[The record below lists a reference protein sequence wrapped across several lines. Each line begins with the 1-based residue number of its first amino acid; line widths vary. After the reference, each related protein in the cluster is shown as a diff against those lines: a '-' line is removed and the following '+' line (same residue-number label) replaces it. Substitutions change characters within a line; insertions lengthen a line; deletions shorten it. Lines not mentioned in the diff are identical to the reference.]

1 MSYYGDS
8 MSYYYGGGA
17 FANHSSLM
25 TGTGRVYTP
34 HRFAPHLS
42 TISES
47 PLSNYRRYAP
57 VILPSRPKRI
67 IDTADIDV
75 STPRTLHADHSRPGN
90 RLRRDRPTIRIR
102 SQALKDNPTLREHN
116 ERHEK
121 TVGELLREKF
131 FIKDKKPPEDAP
143 KIRQLAHEPLED
155 PSEAPQGKLTRR
167 MTRRRSSA
175 DIQMDPGQLEREL
188 AIAQVQAEVLDNLVA
203 EEQAEIEVE
212 VRRGTLLHK
221 NQLRSAAVGKSES
234 EADKSDDT
242 KKKIPKKIK
251 KKKKGTDKPSP
262 PSSAPSTPGE
272 DGKDPAKGFK
282 IEACNS
288 VGDFSTIV
296 VNAKDK
302 QKEIELRE
310 SVRLPPPKAARKME
324 EEEVVVLPI
333 KKPYILDNSRNS
345 VYLTLRQQIAKSSG
359 PRDDEG
365 ATNQRSLRSKMD
377 RIKKESDSKPAN
389 IRAKDTF
396 KSDTEVGGVI
406 NVIDEETSAARC
418 EITSDAKLLMK
429 ASEELSRV
437 GGESSQGVID
447 ESAVEETR
455 KSLTR
460 DFGKDVCEDMAITSE
475 DCGEGGSLWELRG
488 AGSGNS
494 QVIDQGSVSGGSPV
508 GKGGDPDILRK
519 KEDEVMG
526 DACSELKIS
535 DGKSQIA
542 AGRTDILEK
551 NKPLSKLK
559 SSVSESRISDSK
571 FDGLRKEKLNKSK
584 SLSVESKASAVEKE
598 TSLECKKPS
607 DGNKIAIKQ
616 ETLVEKSKSF
626 SIESAVSLV
635 PKVKMIETTK
645 ILDESKF
652 PVVKEISSEDK
663 KLVNESQPLL
673 IENEIPSILKPEES
687 LIEKSENI
695 IDDLKSSEDIKPSNE
710 SNPSPLEK
718 ELPPES
724 KIEIREKEPLE
735 KSKPLQLKEES
746 TPIKEET
753 PENFK
758 PLSKSKS
765 FTDSALPSLSPPD
778 PPKLK
783 PKPKM
788 TKSKFLS
795 TDSGIGSLE
804 LDLHHPEK
812 KTKKKLQNS
821 KGSSFE
827 CDEDPKPKL
836 KRSEKPKIPPVK
848 KLKKKLTSAKSL
860 PLPLLN
866 DPPKDI
872 ILTRV
877 SPTEENPPKGPFKSL
892 RSFPLA
898 KSEPKPL
905 PPLKEDEKTDEI
917 DFWSE
922 IRSSS
927 PPKIDPPK
935 LSLKPQLPDEIIRD
949 EVKPNTSEIIQDAIT
964 KEVKLPEAIF
974 DNLSSENSL
983 SSESNCETAETT
995 GMEVLLSP
1003 VSETQSEVPGDDVKS
1018 VEKGAV
1024 MEVGST
1030 GVVETSDVETTARD
1044 EDRKLLLDVS
1054 GGSDG
1059 PAEQV
1064 PEEGSEPS
1072 TPVVEVP
1079 PLLTSVEPIPEVP
1092 EAPEDEDE
1100 DDSPVTP
1107 TNEDASGG
1115 LSKWDKTT
1123 DLTTLNGKNV
1133 PSSDAGNEVATP
1145 KVSKKKLSRRKK
1157 SGSEDTIVRRVPE
1170 KITSSTEVSKVCQFP
1185 KKNLKTSP
1193 PKPAKRPID
1202 LNKMFYTTPSSLL
1215 TATPRDLAKVKR
1227 VKVKKEKHP
1236 VRTPSASSDS
1246 TGSTRSSQDTTS
1258 SRSNSTEV
1266 EDENGQKRISSTRSN
1281 DSGFDGSPRLSTPS
1295 QSSDNQ
1301 RNSDSS
1307 DHVHG
1312 SGRITPPAT
1321 NLPRFKKY
1329 TVEDFHFLKVLGKG
1343 SFGKVLL
1350 AELRGTDCVYAV
1362 KCLKKDVVLEDD
1374 DVECTLIERKV
1385 LTLATR
1391 HPYLCHLFCTFQT
1404 DSHLFFVMEYLN
1416 GGDLMFHIQK
1426 SGRFPEFR
1434 ARFYAGEIWSGLNFL
1449 HKKGIVYRDLKLDNV
1464 LLDFEGHIRIA
1475 DFGMCKLQ
1483 IFLDRTADTFCGTP
1497 DYMAPEIIK
1506 GLKYN
1511 QAVDW
1516 WSFGV
1521 LLYEMLTGQS
1531 PFSGCDEDELFWS
1544 ICNERPFIP
1553 RYLSQ
1558 EAMDVLVALLEKD
1571 AGKRPMGHEIQAHAF
1586 FHSLSWDRLERRL
1599 LDPPFKPALE
1609 HTLDTRYFDTAFTA
1623 EKPRLTPVP
1632 EQILTSMDQGVFRG
1646 FSYTNP
1652 NATD

>member
-8 MSYYYGGGA
+8 MSYYYGGA

-75 STPRTLHADHSRPGN
+75 STPRTLHSDYSRPGN

-131 FIKDKKPPEDAP
+131 YIKDKKSSDDAP

-221 NQLRSAAVGKSES
+221 SQLRSAALSKSES

-251 KKKKGTDKPSP
+251 KKKKVTDKPSP

-302 QKEIELRE
+302 HKGIELRE
-310 SVRLPPPKAARKME
+310 SFRLPPPKSASKMDSND
-324 EEEVVVLPI
+324 EEVIILPI
-333 KKPYILDNSRNS
+333 KKPYVLDNSRNS

-359 PRDDEG
+359 PSDDEG
-365 ATNQRSLRSKMD
+365 GANQRSSRLKMD
-377 RIKKESDSKPAN
+377 RIKKENELKPAN

-396 KSDTEVGGVI
+396 KSDTEVAGVI
-406 NVIDEETSAARC
+406 NVIDDETSVARC
-418 EITSDAKLLMK
+418 GITSDAKLLMK
-429 ASEELSRV
+429 ASEELPKI
-437 GGESSQGVID
+437 GEESSQGVID
-447 ESAVEETR
+447 ESAVDEKIKEI
-455 KSLTR
+455 LTG
-460 DFGKDVCEDMAITSE
+460 DIGKDVCEDMAITSE
-475 DCGEGGSLWELRG
+475 DGDKDSVWELREANPG
-488 AGSGNS
+488 VS
-494 QVIDQGSVSGGSPV
+494 QVVEQGLMSPGSPAV
-508 GKGGDPDILRK
+508 KEGDANIQRE

-526 DACSELKIS
+526 EDCSELKIS
-535 DGKSQIA
+535 DEKSKIA
-542 AGRTDILEK
+542 ASQTDKLEK
-551 NKPLSKLK
+551 NKPVSKLK
-559 SSVSESRISDSK
+559 SSLSESQISDHLK
-571 FDGLRKEKLNKSK
+571 LNGVRKEKLDKSK
-584 SLSVESKASAVEKE
+584 SLSIDLKASKVEKKS
-598 TSLECKKPS
+598 SLERKKPS
-607 DGNKIAIKQ
+607 DDKKMVIKQ
-616 ETLVEKSKSF
+616 EKLVDKSKSL
-626 SIESAVSLV
+626 SIESPNPSV
-635 PKVKMIETTK
+635 PEVKTIDTTRS
-645 ILDESKF
+645 LDESKSSA
-652 PVVKEISSEDK
+652 VVEEIPSDDK
-663 KLVNESQPLL
+663 KLVDESQSLA
-673 IENEIPSILKPEES
+673 IHNEIPSIIKPEVT
-687 LIEKSENI
+687 EKQENI
-695 IDDLKSSEDIKPSNE
+695 EELKSSEDVEPSNE
-710 SNPSPLEK
+710 NHLSPLENQ
-718 ELPPES
+718 L
-724 KIEIREKEPLE
+724 PLE
-735 KSKPLQLKEES
+735 STIGIEENETLDKLKPVLIKEES
-746 TPIKEET
+746 LPTKEEP
-753 PENFK
+753 PEKLK

-765 FTDSALPSLSPPD
+765 FIDTPLNTLPSPQL
-778 PPKLK
+778 PKLK
-783 PKPKM
+783 AKPKP

-804 LDLHHPEK
+804 LNIDHSEK

-827 CDEDPKPKL
+827 SDEDPKRKL
-836 KRSEKPKIPPVK
+836 KHSEKQKIPPVK
-848 KLKKKLTSAKSL
+848 KLKKKLTGAKTL
-860 PLPLLN
+860 PLPLLE
-866 DPPKDI
+866 DPPKEI

-877 SPTEENPPKGPFKSL
+877 SAKESPPKGPFKSL
-892 RSFPLA
+892 ISFPMT
-898 KSEPKPL
+898 KPEPKAL
-905 PPLKEDEKTDEI
+905 PSLKEDEKTDEI

-935 LSLKPQLPDEIIRD
+935 LSLKPQLPDDVIKHEI
-949 EVKPNTSEIIQDAIT
+949 KPNTNEIIQGAIA

-974 DNLSSENSL
+974 DNSL
-983 SSESNCETAETT
+983 SSQNSLTSERSCETAETT
-995 GMEVLLSP
+995 GMKVLLSP
-1003 VSETQSEVPGDDVKS
+1003 VNETQSEVPGDDVKS
-1018 VEKGAV
+1018 VESEAV
-1024 MEVGST
+1024 VEAKST
-1030 GVVETSDVETTARD
+1030 GVVETSDVETPARD
-1044 EDRKLLLDVS
+1044 KDRKLVLDVS
-1054 GGSDG
+1054 GGTDT
-1059 PAEQV
+1059 PVQPV

-1072 TPVVEVP
+1072 TPVAEVP
-1079 PLLTSVEPIPEVP
+1079 PSLMTVDPIPEVP
-1092 EAPEDEDE
+1092 EALDDGDE
-1100 DDSPVTP
+1100 DDSPMTP

-1115 LSKWDKTT
+1115 LSKWNKTT
-1123 DLTTLNGKNV
+1123 DLTTLDGKNV
-1133 PSSDAGNEVATP
+1133 PSSDAGNEVVTP

-1157 SGSEDTIVRRVPE
+1157 SGSEDTIIRRVPE
-1170 KITSSTEVSKVCQFP
+1170 KITSSTEASKVCQTP
-1185 KKNLKTSP
+1185 KKNLKASP

-1227 VKVKKEKHP
+1227 VKVKKEKQP

-1258 SRSNSTEV
+1258 SRSNSTV